1 MTTALLPAVHPG
13 EMLVEEFLSPLG
25 LSQTR
30 LAAETGLP
38 LARINQICLG
48 KRAITADTD
57 LRLCRYFGLSEGWW
71 LRLQAY
77 YDLDIA
83 KRELGPRLA
92 KECRVLPK
100 KHGHLVA
107 G

>member
-1 MTTALLPAVHPG
+1 MTTATLPPVHPG
-13 EMLVEEFLSPLG
+13 EMLAEEFLFPLG
-25 LSQTR
+25 LSHTR

-71 LRLQAY
+71 LRLQAIY
-77 YDLDIA
+77 
-83 KRELGPRLA
+83 GQ
-92 KECRVLPK
+92 
-100 KHGHLVA
+100 
-107 G
+107 